1 MKIRPYYAEINLDNF
16 RHNFREVKRLAPGK
30 KILGVIKADGY
41 GHGAVELARVLQ
53 EENAD
58 YFVVAII
65 SEAIEIR
72 NNGFK
77 QPILIL
83 GYTPPEFAE
92 DIVRYDI
99 TQTIYTCEL
108 AEAISKAAIKLGK
121 TAKIHIKIDTGM
133 GRIGFLPTEK
143 SIEEIVRIS
152 KMDNLYL
159 EGVFSHFA
167 CSDEIDKQFTYKQ
180 LECFRSMLEKL
191 ECRGITF
198 ELRHISNSAAIIDMP
213 DECSCFNGVR
223 PGIIL
228 YGYYPSDEV
237 KMDRINLKPVMSLKA
252 KITDIKEVN
261 EGTPIS
267 YGRKYYTKRKSLIAT
282 LPVGYADGFTRL
294 LFEKINVIAGGKLVP
309 VVGRICMDQCMIDI
323 TDCSN
328 LKIGDEVVVMGES
341 NGIKNNA
348 DDYAK
353 ALGTISYEVLCM
365 VSRRVPRVYI
375 ENGDI
380 VEVKNYV

>member
-30 KILGVIKADGY
+30 KIFGVIKADGY

-58 YFVVAII
+58 YIVVALI
-65 SEAIEIR
+65 SEAIELR

-92 DIVRYDI
+92 DIVKYDI

-108 AEAISKAAIKLGK
+108 AEAISKAAFNLGK

-167 CSDEIDKQFTYKQ
+167 CSDETDKQFTYKQ
-180 LECFRSMLEKL
+180 QECFRSMLEKL
-191 ECRGITF
+191 EQRGVTF

-237 KMDRINLKPVMSLKA
+237 KMDRISLKPVMSLKA
-252 KITDIKEVN
+252 KITDIKEVDA
-261 EGTPIS
+261 GTPIS
-267 YGRKYYTKRKSLIAT
+267 YGRKYYTKRKSIIAT
-282 LPVGYADGFTRL
+282 LPFGYADGFTRL
-294 LFEKINVIAGGKLVP
+294 LFEKMNVIAGGKLAP

-323 TDCSN
+323 TDCGN

-341 NGIKNNA
+341 NGIRNNA
-348 DDYAK
+348 EDYAT

-375 ENGDI
+375 ENGKI

>member
-1 MKIRPYYAEINLDNF
+1 MKIRPYYAEINLDSF

-30 KILGVIKADGY
+30 KIFGVIKADGY

-53 EENAD
+53 EENVD
-58 YFVVAII
+58 YFVVALI
-65 SEAIEIR
+65 SEAMELR

-92 DIVRYDI
+92 DLVRYDI
-99 TQTIYTCEL
+99 TQTVFSCEL
-108 AEAISKAAIKLGK
+108 AEAISKAAVNLGK

-143 SIEEIVRIS
+143 SIDEIVRIS

-167 CSDEIDKQFTYKQ
+167 CSDEKDKEYTYKQ
-180 LECFRSMLEKL
+180 LECFRSMLERL
-191 ECRGITF
+191 EQRGVTF

-213 DECSCFNGVR
+213 EECSCFNGVR

-237 KMDRINLKPVMSLKA
+237 KMDRVSLKPVMTLKA
-252 KITDIKEVN
+252 YISDIKEVD

-267 YGRKYYTKRKSLIAT
+267 YGRKYYTKRKSIIAT
-282 LPVGYADGFTRL
+282 LPFGYADGFTRL

-323 TDCSN
+323 TDCGP
-328 LKIGDEVVVMGES
+328 LKVGDQVIVMGES
-341 NGIKNNA
+341 NGIRNNA

-353 ALGTISYEVLCM
+353 ALGTINYEVLCM

-375 ENGDI
+375 ENGKI